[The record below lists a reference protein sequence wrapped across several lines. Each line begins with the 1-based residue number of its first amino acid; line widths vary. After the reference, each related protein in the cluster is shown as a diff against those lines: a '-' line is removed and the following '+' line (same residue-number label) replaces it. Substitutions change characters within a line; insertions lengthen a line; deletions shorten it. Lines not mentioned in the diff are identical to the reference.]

1 MNVDVFDFFSGC
13 GGTSC
18 GFRDIG
24 LNIKMAIDIDHDAIQ
39 TFKQNFPDADAIQK
53 DIREINTHDISHI
66 IGERENPL
74 LFCGCAPCQ
83 PFSKQNRQRTSGDT
97 RSTLLDEFGRFVE
110 AWLPEYVFVENVP
123 GIQRRAAN
131 SKTFKNFLGLLDRLG
146 YNHDSKVVEAQWF
159 GVPQRR
165 ARLVLIAS
173 RKNKVSIPAP
183 SHGAS
188 KLPYSTLRDW
198 ISELPPLSNGQVD
211 ERDPDHF
218 ALKLSELNLRR
229 IQNTPEGGGREY
241 WPEELIL
248 ECHKGYK
255 GHSDVYGRLS
265 WDKPAVG
272 LTTRCISYSNGRFGH
287 PVQDRALSLREAAR
301 LQTFPRSFT
310 FFGTKNSK
318 ARQVGNAVP
327 PLMAAAISVGLFS
340 GTE

>member
-24 LNIKMAIDIDHDAIQ
+24 LNIKMAIDIDYDAIQ
-39 TFKQNFPDADAIQK
+39 TFKQNFPDANTIQK
-53 DIREINTHDISHI
+53 DIREVKTDDISHI
-66 IGERENPL
+66 LGKRENPL

-83 PFSKQNRQRTSGDT
+83 PFSKQNRQRTSSDT

-173 RKNKVSIPAP
+173 KKQSIYTCAK
-183 SHGAS
+183 S
-188 KLPYSTLRDW
+188 
-198 ISELPPLSNGQVD
+198 
-211 ERDPDHF
+211 
-218 ALKLSELNLRR
+218 RR
-229 IQNTPEGGGREY
+229 Q
-241 WPEELIL
+241 
-248 ECHKGYK
+248 
-255 GHSDVYGRLS
+255 
-265 WDKPAVG
+265 
-272 LTTRCISYSNGRFGH
+272 
-287 PVQDRALSLREAAR
+287 
-301 LQTFPRSFT
+301 
-310 FFGTKNSK
+310 
-318 ARQVGNAVP
+318 
-327 PLMAAAISVGLFS
+327 
-340 GTE
+340 